1 MTRGFLFRN
10 GTPGAHP
17 DSYYAATAN
26 LVAPFPV
33 LEGDTDCDVCIIGG
47 GFTGLSAAL
56 EMAERGLD
64 VVLLEAHR
72 AGWGASGRNGGQAG
86 SGQRR
91 DQDWLERAVGR
102 EDAHRLWDIAQ
113 QAKVLVK
120 ERVARHEIAC
130 DLKPGILHVNH
141 KRRFVAE
148 DHAYVEKLRSEY
160 GYADIRAVGDA
171 ESREMLGSTLYY
183 GGSLDLGAAHLH
195 PLNFALGLGEAARA
209 AGARIFERSPA
220 VNFEAGDPAAVRTAQ
235 GHVRARFVI
244 LACNGYLDGLAPRVA
259 ARVMPINNFVIA
271 TEPLG
276 EERARRVIRDDV
288 AVTDSKFVINY
299 FRLSAD
305 RRLLFGGGETYSYD
319 FPEDIKAFVRPYMLR
334 VYPQLADARIEY
346 GWGGTLGITLS
357 RMPYFARPAPNVLT
371 ACGYS
376 GHGVA
381 LATLAGQILA
391 EAVEGTLGR
400 FDAIARIP
408 TRAFPGGTALRGPLL
423 VLAML
428 WYGLRDRL

>member
-10 GTPGAHP
+10 GVPGAHP

-26 LVAPFPV
+26 KVAPFPE
-33 LEGDTDCDVCIIGG
+33 LDGDTECDVCIVGG

-56 EMAERGLD
+56 ELAERGLD

-91 DQDWLERAVGR
+91 DQIWLERAFGR
-102 EDAHRLWDIAQ
+102 DDARRLWDIAQ
-113 QAKVLVK
+113 AAKALIRD
-120 ERVARHEIAC
+120 RVARHDIAC

-141 KRRFVAE
+141 KRSFVAE
-148 DHAYVEKLRSEY
+148 GHAYAEKLRSDY
-160 GYADIRAVGDA
+160 GYADIRAVGDDEA
-171 ESREMLGSTLYY
+171 REMLGTTLYY
-183 GGSLDLGAAHLH
+183 GGWLDMGAMHLH
-195 PLNFALGLGEAARA
+195 PLNFALGLAEAARA

-220 VNFEAGDPAAVRTAQ
+220 TAVDAGAPAVVRTAQ
-235 GHVRARFVI
+235 ANVRARFVI
-244 LACNGYLDGLAPRVA
+244 LACNGYLDGLSPAVA
-259 ARVMPINNFVIA
+259 GRVMPINNFIIA

-276 EERARRVIRDDV
+276 DARARQIIRDDV
-288 AVTDSKFVINY
+288 AVTDSKFVLNY

-319 FPEDIKAFVRPYMLR
+319 FPKDIKAFVRPYMLR
-334 VYPQLADARIEY
+334 VYPQLSDARIEY
-346 GWGGTLGITLS
+346 GWGGTLGITMS
-357 RMPYFARPAPNVLT
+357 RMPYFGRPAANVLT

-400 FDAIARIP
+400 FDVMARIP
-408 TRAFPGGTALRGPLL
+408 IRAFPGGTRLRYPLL

>member
-10 GTPGAHP
+10 DRPGVHP
-17 DSYYAATAN
+17 ESYYAATAN
-26 LVAPFPV
+26 PIAAFPA
-33 LEGDTDCDVCIIGG
+33 LAGDTDCDVCIVGG

-56 EMAERGLD
+56 ELTERGLD

-91 DQDWLERAVGR
+91 DQDWLERAVGH
-102 EDAHRLWDIAQ
+102 EDARRLWDIAQ
-113 QAKVLVK
+113 EAKALVK

-130 DLKPGILHVNH
+130 DLKPGILHVDH
-141 KRRFVAE
+141 KRGFVAAS
-148 DHAYVEKLRSEY
+148 HAYAEKLQREY
-160 GYADIRAVGDA
+160 DYQDIRAVGGDEA
-171 ESREMLGSTLYY
+171 RGMLGSTLYY
-183 GGSLDLGAAHLH
+183 GGWLDTGAAHLH
-195 PLNFALGLGEAARA
+195 PLNFALGLADAARA
-209 AGARIFERSPA
+209 AGARIFERSPVIGVDA
-220 VNFEAGDPAAVRTAQ
+220 GTPARVRTEAGQ
-235 GHVRARFVI
+235 VRAHFVV
-244 LACNGYLDGLAPRVA
+244 LACNGYLDGLSPHVA
-259 ARVMPINNFVIA
+259 ARVMPINNFIIA

-276 EERARRVIRDDV
+276 EERARQIIRDDV

-319 FPEDIKAFVRPYMLR
+319 FPADIKAFVRPYMLR
-334 VYPQLADARIEY
+334 VYPQLADARIDY
-346 GWGGTLGITLS
+346 GWGGTLGITLK
-357 RMPYFARPAPNVLT
+357 RMPYFARMAPNVLT
-371 ACGYS
+371 ASGYS

-391 EAVEGTLGR
+391 DAVEGTLGR
-400 FDAIARIP
+400 FDVMAGIP
-408 TRAFPGGTALRGPLL
+408 ARAFPGGTKLRYPLM

-428 WYGLRDRL
+428 WYGVRDRL